1 MEWTLATAFTVLQ
14 ARPVTR
20 PDRDKKRSWY
30 LTLKP
35 GGKELAG
42 LRRRVTE
49 QIIPA
54 LEKEGAAMAAEDLKG
69 QDRTALAR
77 TLKSRIARLAHW
89 RRVYEQ
95 ELIPFAHGV
104 RRFGAH
110 YAVVVKPPDP
120 FEFVRILAGT
130 DMLAARRNRML
141 ERLAARLRKSPR
153 LAAAVKRRGLD
164 ADRELAKAARRLL
177 EQSFDVEFAGE
188 RLSAREDILVANLLA
203 LAARPPHR
211 RPRTNGRRLERRYLT
226 LAADEG
232 EAREILETAR
242 LSWRLRDDDNL
253 LVGRLES
260 QLLRAAE
267 EAAARLRCRV
277 PEPDQFAELAAAL
290 AQGRRPRITAAR
302 AARVVGPKLAGKA
315 RQLVGQ
321 PAAPGLA
328 QGRARIVAT
337 AADLKVFQPGEVLVC
352 DAIQPNMTHL
362 VPLAAAIVERRG
374 GMLIH
379 GAIIARELG
388 IPCVNGVPDAG
399 RAVASGEE
407 LTVDG
412 HLGIVSVGR
421 PELDFELGR
430 T

>member
-1 MEWTLATAFTVLQ
+1 VSRIF
-14 ARPVTR
+14 
-20 PDRDKKRSWY
+20 S
-30 LTLKP
+30 
-35 GGKELAG
+35 
-42 LRRRVTE
+42 RR
-49 QIIPA
+49 
-54 LEKEGAAMAAEDLKG
+54 G
-69 QDRTALAR
+69 R
-77 TLKSRIARLAHW
+77 TLLCGRYTYW

-95 ELIPFAHGV
+95 DLIPFAHGV

-110 YAVVVKPPDP
+110 YAAVVKPTDP

-164 ADRELAKAARRLL
+164 ADRGLAKAARRLL
-177 EQSFDVEFAGE
+177 ERSFDIEFAGE
-188 RLSAREDILVANLLA
+188 RLSSREDILVANLLA

-211 RPRTNGRRLERRYLT
+211 RPR
-226 LAADEG
+226 
-232 EAREILETAR
+232 
-242 LSWRLRDDDNL
+242 
-253 LVGRLES
+253 
-260 QLLRAAE
+260 
-267 EAAARLRCRV
+267 
-277 PEPDQFAELAAAL
+277 
-290 AQGRRPRITAAR
+290 ITAAR
-302 AARVVGPKLAGKA
+302 PARVAGPKVAGKA
-315 RQLVGQ
+315 RQLIGQ

-328 QGRARIVAT
+328 QGRARIVTT
-337 AADLKVFQPGEVLVC
+337 AADLKAFQPGEVLIC

-399 RAVASGEE
+399 RAVANGEE

-421 PELDFELGR
+421 PELALMLQYSAVGR
-430 T
+430 HRRTDGARTSRPARLCRQPHCRCGYGTL